1 MRSTVLEHSPYFAPL
16 SGTTAGR
23 CTFGARWR
31 GCDGSA
37 SSATVVAAASGVAPA
52 SSEWGNHACCV
63 LDHEYSG
70 GGRGAIDGLSG
81 WPRFF
86 AVSVQNCFSRCHA
99 IPFFGLGD
107 ADDAGLMSAGSS
119 LNGHVSVDGMLEE
132 ARPRCRREGRL
143 LIESSASES
152 LNRRGGFCNGEKA
165 GGTFSQSMMEVA
177 GSHAGGGGGGEAG
190 GYQAAP
196 AADAFGEAA
205 FAPDEQQRIQDM
217 LNSRA
222 RPRAPR
228 RRARDREAR
237 S

>member
-1 MRSTVLEHSPYFAPL
+1 MEHSPYFAPL

-37 SSATVVAAASGVAPA
+37 SSATVVAAASGVSPA

-143 LIESSASES
+143 LIKSSA
-152 LNRRGGFCNGEKA
+152 L
-165 GGTFSQSMMEVA
+165 
-177 GSHAGGGGGGEAG
+177 
-190 GYQAAP
+190 
-196 AADAFGEAA
+196 
-205 FAPDEQQRIQDM
+205 
-217 LNSRA
+217 RA
-222 RPRAPR
+222 
-228 RRARDREAR
+228 
-237 S
+237 